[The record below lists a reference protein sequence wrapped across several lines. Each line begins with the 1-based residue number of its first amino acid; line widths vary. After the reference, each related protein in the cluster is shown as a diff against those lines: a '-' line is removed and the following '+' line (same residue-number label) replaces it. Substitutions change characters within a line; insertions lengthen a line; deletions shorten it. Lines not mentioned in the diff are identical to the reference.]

1 MDLQHSLERFFV
13 AYDQAG
19 MKIRSL
25 QDRDITFL
33 LRPKAVYA
41 GRKWQLI
48 AAHGDVQVP
57 CGCNHGWRTAEQWDW
72 YKDC

>member
-41 GRKWQLI
+41 GRK
-48 AAHGDVQVP
+48 
-57 CGCNHGWRTAEQWDW
+57 
-72 YKDC
+72 